1 MGGFF
6 EKVKEFFTREDTGM
20 VVEALSEMEDMDGD
34 SEIVKGAGRLKKG
47 LDAIET
53 IQDVAE
59 SVVIIQEA
67 EATENLGEEGLGWLR
82 VCAKAIGKIVP
93 VDIFGTGAVDPLLDE
108 AVPHYR
114 DQNRKGSI
122 NYGVQRQLEAI
133 GMP

>member
-1 MGGFF
+1 
-6 EKVKEFFTREDTGM
+6 
-20 VVEALSEMEDMDGD
+20 MEDMDGD
-34 SEIVKGAGRLKKG
+34 SEIIKGAGRLKKG
-47 LDAIET
+47 MDAIEMVE
-53 IQDVAE
+53 DVAE

-82 VCAKAIGKIVP
+82 VCVKAIGKIVP
-93 VDIFGTGAVDPLLDE
+93 VDIFGTGAVDPLLDQ

-122 NYGVQRQLEAI
+122 NYGVQQALERI